1 MNITVTASLTC
12 LMLLRVPGQTPSH
25 RRTGAPHQGRL
36 SSSEMSLWTVSLSPK
51 PKTNVPALESSVILI
66 AFQFPVIQD
75 TVAWA
80 SQITCLLCQK
90 INHGM
95 KHVAVLRVGRGSAV
109 SSKRSGS
116 VWKAPS

>member
-1 MNITVTASLTC
+1 
-12 LMLLRVPGQTPSH
+12 MLLRVPGQTPSH

-51 PKTNVPALESSVILI
+51 PKTNPALKGSVIPSAL
-66 AFQFPVIQD
+66 QFPVIQD
-75 TVAWA
+75 AAAWA
-80 SQITCLLCQK
+80 SQIACLLCQK
-90 INHGM
+90 VNLGM